1 MGLAYR
7 QVESRKRPTP
17 SGLSRAYRAYQIA
30 KFSARQDEHPRQ
42 SGPPAEAQRFLHLGR
57 YLAGRRPVSN
67 TNSTSRDS
75 VQILPRYG
83 AGGGCILVTT
93 SFLNYIHTAA
103 LHRYSPCLVSP
114 QRTPLAST
122 TPLAK
127 GTQALTHNARM
138 CTWDGEACTARV
150 PVKHGVAE
158 ELPSP
163 CVLRHARPLS
173 SRKNKKRS
181 TGSSR
186 SRPGSAGLTHVLLLG
201 HLDRIL
207 VLGTGQ
213 HAEHVRLRLPV
224 RRLRLRG
231 LAQHHLLALRHLVLH
246 EIFET
251 ARLALTDARLDLGE
265 IFETAHLSLNVHSG
279 CSDLPNDHRDHA
291 NNRSGTPQELAVV
304 LDKLAARLERRLSR
318 ARCWYGSA
326 RGR

>member
-1 MGLAYR
+1 MYFKA
-7 QVESRKRPTP
+7 V
-17 SGLSRAYRAYQIA
+17 
-30 KFSARQDEHPRQ
+30 
-42 SGPPAEAQRFLHLGR
+42 
-57 YLAGRRPVSN
+57 V
-67 TNSTSRDS
+67 
-75 VQILPRYG
+75 
-83 AGGGCILVTT
+83 VTT

-207 VLGTGQ
+207 VLGTSTRSMSASDFWFAASDCAAWRSIDERLFLTSSRSSRPHPGLGTGQ
-213 HAEHVRLRLPV
+213 HAEHVRLRLLV

-251 ARLALTDARLDLGE
+251 ARLDLGE
-265 IFETAHLSLNVHSG
+265 LFDAAHLSLHVHSV

-304 LDKLAARLERRLSR
+304 LEKLAARLERRLSR

>member
-1 MGLAYR
+1 MAER
-7 QVESRKRPTP
+7 QGRTTP
-17 SGLSRAYRAYQIA
+17 SASSSITEDSNSRYTIVTR
-30 KFSARQDEHPRQ
+30 
-42 SGPPAEAQRFLHLGR
+42 EA
-57 YLAGRRPVSN
+57 
-67 TNSTSRDS
+67 D
-75 VQILPRYG
+75 
-83 AGGGCILVTT
+83 LVTT

-213 HAEHVRLRLPV
+213 HAEHVRLRLLV

-231 LAQHHLLALRHLVLH
+231 LAQHRLLALRHLVLQ
-246 EIFET
+246 E
-251 ARLALTDARLDLGE
+251 L
-265 IFETAHLSLNVHSG
+265 FETAHLSLKVHSG
-279 CSDLPNDHRDHA
+279 CSDLRNDHRDHA
-291 NNRSGTPQELAVV
+291 NSRSGTPDELAVV
-304 LDKLAARLERRLSR
+304 LDQLAARLERRLSR